1 MCYLHWSW
9 AQIPPGSLILL
20 RESFI
25 LNDQNYDKRAE
36 NLSKEFAN
44 APIAD
49 DMTNTKSV
57 VVVDHIHKEYGTT
70 IAVDDV
76 PFSIAEG
83 EIFGIIGPNWAGK
96 TTTVECI
103 SGRRVL
109 GSGPITVFGL
119 SPQNDRK
126 ELSKY
131 IGVELHESSLPPRIK
146 IQDVL
151 GLFASFYSNPVDPDY
166 LLESL
171 GISEKRNTVFKQL
184 SGGQKQ
190 RLSIALAL
198 VGAPKIAVLDGLATG
213 LDPDA
218 QRETWELI
226 ENVRDRGVTVILV
239 THYMD
244 EAERLCDRVA
254 LITRGRVVA
263 LDTPAALA
271 AQYGGGTL
279 EDAFVKL
286 THETITE
293 NEVGSQ

>member
-1 MCYLHWSW
+1 
-9 AQIPPGSLILL
+9 
-20 RESFI
+20 
-25 LNDQNYDKRAE
+25 
-36 NLSKEFAN
+36 
-44 APIAD
+44 
-49 DMTNTKSV
+49 MTNTKSV